1 MPNNHIRKVIG
12 MHVYKHERKRSNW
25 KAPKESKAETQAQVE
40 GWEKGKNEIRGMLLA
55 KQKISL
61 IYV

>member
-1 MPNNHIRKVIG
+1 
-12 MHVYKHERKRSNW
+12 MHVYKQERKRSNW